1 MTPKAPSL
9 ILAGLTLSIATSA
22 VGATT
27 GPGIV
32 YTCDPSVTALEPQV
46 CDVLNTTI
54 AGLYSAAFTN
64 ANATIYVTMGS
75 ITGFDVSQSYFWT
88 NFYSYSQFRSQ
99 LAASASSSTDVT
111 ALADSVPAT
120 SPYGSSLVQI
130 PTALQRA
137 LGFPAPK
144 NGVNASHSSCSTL
157 GSNGC
162 YDGLITLNTTFSL
175 YFRTGAIAKGQY
187 DFYTAIEHETDE
199 VLGTG
204 SCAFGCSGRQYPTD
218 FFRYHSDGTRSFA
231 AGTNN
236 SCSSPD
242 STNACL
248 SIDGVHMLQQYNNL
262 NNGNDA
268 GDWLTNCHA
277 QQVQEAD
284 FCVGTT
290 GVDLNLD
297 AEILLL
303 DAVGYAVQPQIAP
316 KGTFPC
322 TNTTPPTITSV
333 DSASAY
339 GAYAYFAS
347 GSWLEIKGTNLADP
361 NDPRLT
367 AAVNPGQWTLS
378 DFTGVNAPTVLDGV
392 SVTINGK
399 PAAVWYL
406 SPGQLNVQAPED
418 SVTGNLAINVTNCLA
433 ESPAYPFA
441 HQPLAPGLLA
451 PSNYT
456 ANGTQYLVATFASDG
471 AYVLKTSVG
480 ASFGL
485 ASRPAKPGDMIIAY
499 GVGFGDVTP
508 TIPPGLI
515 AQQGN
520 ALVNPVAF
528 SFGQT
533 PATLS
538 YSGLAPN
545 FVGLYEFYIQV
556 PAGLANGDYQIM
568 VTQNGTALPQ
578 KMYLT
583 VQN

>member
-1 MTPKAPSL
+1 MTL
-9 ILAGLTLSIATSA
+9 RTTRVILAGLALFSATSA
-22 VGATT
+22 AAATT

-32 YTCDPSVTALEPQV
+32 YTCDPSVTALAPHV

-75 ITGFDVSQSYFWT
+75 ITGSDVSQSYYWT
-88 NFYSYSQFRSQ
+88 NFYSYSQFRTQ
-99 LAASASSSTDVT
+99 LAASVSSSTDTT

-120 SPYGSSLVQI
+120 SPYGSSQVQI

-137 LGFPAPK
+137 LGFSAPK

-175 YFRTGAIAKGQY
+175 YFRTGPIAKGQY
-187 DFYTAIEHETDE
+187 DFYTAVEHETDE

-204 SCAFGCSGRQYPTD
+204 SCAFGCGGRLYPTD

-231 AGTNN
+231 AGTND
-236 SCSSPD
+236 SCSSSD

-284 FCVGTT
+284 FCPGTT
-290 GVDLNLD
+290 GVDLNLN
-297 AEILLL
+297 AEIMLL
-303 DAVGYAVQPQIAP
+303 DAVGYAVQLQIAP
-316 KGTFPC
+316 KGPFPC
-322 TNTTPPTITSV
+322 NNTTAPTITSV

-347 GSWLEIKGTNLADP
+347 GSWLEIKGANLADP

-378 DFTGVNAPTVLDGV
+378 DFSGVNAPTVLDGV

-399 PAAVWYL
+399 PAYVWYL

-418 SVTGNLAINVTNCLA
+418 AVTGNLAINVTNCLA

-451 PSNYT
+451 PPNYT
-456 ANGTQYLVATFASDG
+456 ANGKQYMVAQFSDG
-471 AYVLKTSVG
+471 TYVLNTSVG

-485 ASRPAKPGDMIIAY
+485 SSRPAKPGDVIIVY

-508 TIPPGLI
+508 TIPPGTI

-520 ALVNPVAF
+520 TVANPVSF

-533 PATLS
+533 PATLN
-538 YSGLAPN
+538 YSGLVSN
-545 FVGLYEFYIQV
+545 SVGLYQFNIQV
-556 PAGLANGDYQIM
+556 PAGLANGDYQIN